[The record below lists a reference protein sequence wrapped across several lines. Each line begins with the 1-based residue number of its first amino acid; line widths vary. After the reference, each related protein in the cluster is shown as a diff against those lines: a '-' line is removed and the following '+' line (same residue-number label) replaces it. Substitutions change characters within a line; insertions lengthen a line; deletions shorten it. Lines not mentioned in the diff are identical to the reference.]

1 MAGFTVENMDFNAES
16 VDTMNTW
23 PESLASPEAVKE
35 LTEAM
40 QAIKAH
46 EDAKRT
52 VESTGRLAEKEMKEA
67 GVPLDPKDRW
77 RLEISDTPDL
87 LSREALQSRLD
98 WKMFAVASK
107 DSAFND
113 QVGPYVF
120 TSAERVKM
128 LNKAPESAKQIQ
140 FETGTN
146 AA

>member
-23 PESLASPEAVKE
+23 PESLASRRAVEELGEAI
-35 LTEAM
+35 

-52 VESTGRLAEKEMKEA
+52 VESTGKLAKKEMEEA

-77 RLEISDTPDL
+77 GLEISDTPDP
-87 LSREALQSRLD
+87 LSREALQNRLV
-98 WKMFAVASK
+98 WNIFAVASK
-107 DSAFND
+107 DSAFNN

-128 LNKAPESAKQIQ
+128 LNKAPESAKQIKS
-140 FETGTN
+140 ETGTN